1 LKIFEEKTNLKK
13 IRWDGSGYTM
23 NMKMG
28 GGGVADISTVDA
40 YSRIDLCTP
49 IFLDKA
55 SKQDFTK
62 E

>member
-1 LKIFEEKTNLKK
+1 MGWKWLHHEYEN
-13 IRWDGSGYTM
+13 G
-23 NMKMG
+23 G

>member
-1 LKIFEEKTNLKK
+1 LRRKQTSKK

-23 NMKMG
+23 NMKM